1 MTNSRE
7 LTVAVQSVDIET
19 IERLAEKINALV
31 GLLDRTRAE
40 LAQTTEANDHLS
52 KEVDRLRAQVA
63 AADSEREQVR
73 TRISE
78 MFTQLDALDV

>member
-1 MTNSRE
+1 MANSRE
-7 LTVAVQSVDIET
+7 STVAVQSVDIET
-19 IERLAEKINALV
+19 IGRLAEKINALV

-63 AADSEREQVR
+63 ADDGEREQVR
-73 TRISE
+73 ARVSE
-78 MFTQLDALDV
+78 MLTQLDELDL

>member
-1 MTNSRE
+1 MANIRE
-7 LTVAVQSVDIET
+7 STVAMQSVDVDT
-19 IERLAEKINALV
+19 IGRLAEKVNALV

-63 AADSEREQVR
+63 SADGEREQVR
-73 TRISE
+73 TRVSE
-78 MFTQLDALDV
+78 MLTQLDALDL

>member
-1 MTNSRE
+1 MSNTRE
-7 LTVAVQSVDIET
+7 STVTAQSVDVET
-19 IERLAEKINALV
+19 IGRLAEKVNALV

-63 AADSEREQVR
+63 AADGEREQVR
-73 TRISE
+73 TRVSE
-78 MFTQLDALDV
+78 MLAQLEGLDL

>member
-1 MTNSRE
+1 MANIRE
-7 LTVAVQSVDIET
+7 STVAIQSVDVDT
-19 IERLAEKINALV
+19 IGRLAEKVNALV

-63 AADSEREQVR
+63 SADGEREQVR
-73 TRISE
+73 TRVSE
-78 MFTQLDALDV
+78 MLTQLDALDL

>member
-1 MTNSRE
+1 MANSTE
-7 LTVAVQSVDIET
+7 PAVAVESVDVET
-19 IERLAEKINALV
+19 IGRLAEKVNALV

-63 AADSEREQVR
+63 AADGEREQVR
-73 TRISE
+73 TRVSE
-78 MFTQLDALDV
+78 MLSQLDALDL

>member
-1 MTNSRE
+1 MVNTTDSA
-7 LTVAVQSVDIET
+7 VAGASVDVET
-19 IERLAEKINALV
+19 LGRLAEKVNALV

-63 AADSEREQVR
+63 AADGEREQVR
-73 TRISE
+73 TRVSE
-78 MFTQLDALDV
+78 MLAQLDALDL